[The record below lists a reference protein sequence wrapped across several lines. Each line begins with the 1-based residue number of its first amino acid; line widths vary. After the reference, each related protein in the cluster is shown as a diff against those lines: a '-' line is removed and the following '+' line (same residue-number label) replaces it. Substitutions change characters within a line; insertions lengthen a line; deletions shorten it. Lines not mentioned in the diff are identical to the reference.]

1 MAAEGVRGR
10 YAAVQHDGDRAEY
23 DGERGG
29 GDVGEAGTVGVV
41 SGGWGMDVV

>member
-10 YAAVQHDGDRAEY
+10 YAAVLYDGDRAEY
-23 DGERGG
+23 DGEGGG
-29 GDVGEAGTVGVV
+29 GDVGEAGAVGAV